1 MTGDVGSG
9 GAHRQTAWVKR
20 RKMILGQCG
29 EHGSVLHIGTQFGAG
44 FRRAAVLRVTGPLGV
59 GTRKIN
65 GCHNGIG
72 RTGCAEQHGVF
83 AQCAAV
89 HACRGEQN
97 GALSHARQ
105 RFVHGEHGHIRT
117 FRDRRRQAD
126 GREVC
131 TVCTVYEQQLAVRA
145 AQIGKLGNRPPD
157 AVIGRRGQK
166 DRLDLRMRDQLC
178 FRILDRKRTGNREWL
193 DQRCR
198 KEIRRNAEQRAA
210 VADGLVYLAVEQDSA
225 AASDRCAEHG
235 ENALCRA
242 AGQKKAVLRAEI
254 PRGGNLRIADRTFT
268 GVQVAGAVGFGKVDG
283 KNIRVCVEN
292 RLTFVPGHVKPR
304 GVAGLEQL
312 QSMEQRRR
320 CERHQAVD
328 LSVIG
333 TVAVRRSRSAV
344 VHNTVGSLLL

>member
-1 MTGDVGSG
+1 M
-9 GAHRQTAWVKR
+9 
-20 RKMILGQCG
+20 
-29 EHGSVLHIGTQFGAG
+29 
-44 FRRAAVLRVTGPLGV
+44 
-59 GTRKIN
+59 
-65 GCHNGIG
+65 
-72 RTGCAEQHGVF
+72 
-83 AQCAAV
+83 
-89 HACRGEQN
+89 
-97 GALSHARQ
+97 
-105 RFVHGEHGHIRT
+105 HGEHSHIRT

-166 DRLDLRMRDQLC
+166 DCLDLGMRDQLC

-210 VADGLVYLAVEQDSA
+210 VADGLVYLAVEQNSA

-254 PRGGNLRIADRTFT
+254 PRGGNLRIADRTFA

-292 RLTFVPGHVKPR
+292 RLTLVPGHVKPR

-312 QSMEQRRR
+312 QSMEQRCRR
-320 CERHQAVD
+320 ERHQAVD
-328 LSVIG
+328 LSMIG
-333 TVAVRRSRSAV
+333 TVAARRSRSAV
-344 VHNTVGSLLL
+344 VHNTVDSLLL

>member
-1 MTGDVGSG
+1 MCS
-9 GAHRQTAWVKR
+9 
-20 RKMILGQCG
+20 
-29 EHGSVLHIGTQFGAG
+29 
-44 FRRAAVLRVTGPLGV
+44 
-59 GTRKIN
+59 
-65 GCHNGIG
+65 
-72 RTGCAEQHGVF
+72 
-83 AQCAAV
+83 
-89 HACRGEQN
+89 
-97 GALSHARQ
+97 
-105 RFVHGEHGHIRT
+105 
-117 FRDRRRQAD
+117 
-126 GREVC
+126 
-131 TVCTVYEQQLAVRA
+131 VYEQQLAVRA

-166 DRLDLRMRDQLC
+166 DCLDLRMRDQLC

-198 KEIRRNAEQRAA
+198 KEIRRNAEQCTA
-210 VADGLVYLAVEQDSA
+210 VADGLVYLTVEQDSA

-235 ENALCRA
+235 QNALRRA
-242 AGQKKAVLRAEI
+242 TGQEKAVLRAEI
-254 PRGGNLRIADRTFT
+254 PRGGNLRIADRTCA

-320 CERHQAVD
+320 RERHQAVD
-328 LSVIG
+328 LSVVG

-344 VHNTVGSLLL
+344 VHS